1 MSWGAITMFI
11 LAASGAVSL
20 LLSQT
25 ANVLAKAA
33 DVARAWREFR
43 NTMKSR

>member
-1 MSWGAITMFI
+1 MNWGAITMFI

-20 LLSQT
+20 LLTQA
-25 ANVLAKAA
+25 ANVLAKAS

-43 NTMKSR
+43 NTLKSR